1 MIVLIKQENQ
11 TLNDVVLE
19 HYGDLTHLDDVIA
32 LNHQLL
38 TKVVLN
44 LGDKVELPQ
53 FEEKIVE
60 QTAKAL
66 WS

>member
-32 LNHQLL
+32 LNPQLL

-53 FEEKIVE
+53 FEEKTVK

>member
-1 MIVLIKQENQ
+1 MIVSIKQENQ

-32 LNHQLL
+32 LNPKLL
-38 TKVVLN
+38 SKVVLD

-53 FEEKIVE
+53 FEQKSQE
-60 QTAKAL
+60 QTVKAL

>member
-19 HYGDLTHLDDVIA
+19 HYGDLTHLDNVIA
-32 LNHQLL
+32 LNPKLL
-38 TKVVLN
+38 SKVVLD
-44 LGDKVELPQ
+44 LGDTVELPQ
-53 FEEKIVE
+53 FEETIIEKTV
-60 QTAKAL
+60 KAL

>member
-1 MIVLIKQENQ
+1 MTVYIKQKNK

-32 LNHQLL
+32 LNPKLL
-38 TKVVLN
+38 SKVILD
-44 LGDKVELPQ
+44 LGDHVDLPE
-53 FEEKIVE
+53 FEEKSQV
-60 QTAKAL
+60 QVVKAL